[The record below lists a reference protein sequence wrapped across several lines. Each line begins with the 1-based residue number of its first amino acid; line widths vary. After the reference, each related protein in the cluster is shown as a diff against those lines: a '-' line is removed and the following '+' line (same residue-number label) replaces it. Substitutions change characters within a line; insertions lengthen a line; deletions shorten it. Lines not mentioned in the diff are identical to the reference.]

1 MTITAQE
8 ADERFARRMTREFE
22 PAVRAAV
29 QVQLTQRQFNALVS
43 IFYNAGVDAMAGS
56 TLVRLLNAGDFGG
69 AAAQFPRWNKSGGV
83 VLKGLQ
89 RRREA
94 ERLIFLGM
102 AAEPPSPRRRR
113 SSHDLACVAAAEL
126 EAAAIGVFTATAF
139 FWARHQLAQA
149 DAQGYERSQAEYQ
162 ARAEL
167 QRETNRGRARVAEE
181 KHAAR
186 TVYRD
191 RFITNTVKEI
201 RDVPSD
207 GTGCLVAPRVVRLLN
222 DAAACARED
231 RPGACSVH
239 ELVPGAR

>member
-1 MTITAQE
+1 MSLSAKLVALGLI
-8 ADERFARRMTREFE
+8 
-22 PAVRAAV
+22 V
-29 QVQLTQRQFNALVS
+29 LALV
-43 IFYNAGVDAMAGS
+43 AGFWKV
-56 TLVRLLNAGDFGG
+56 
-69 AAAQFPRWNKSGGV
+69 W
-83 VLKGLQ
+83 
-89 RRREA
+89 
-94 ERLIFLGM
+94 
-102 AAEPPSPRRRR
+102 
-113 SSHDLACVAAAEL
+113 H
-126 EAAAIGVFTATAF
+126 TAD
-139 FWARHQLAQA
+139 RG
-149 DAQGYERSQAEYQ
+149 GYERSQAEYQ

-239 ELVPGAR
+239 EPMPAAR